1 MLGRKHMNWLVIV
14 FFAVIIAVVFQQI
27 LTSMTE
33 QGIATG
39 GPYDNAAAYPRA
51 ISITIG
57 LLLVLQAAL
66 NWFNRNSDGR
76 GSSDG
81 ELTVQQ
87 AVRPTVL
94 LGIFALYLG
103 LLGVLGYHLTTTPM
117 IIALLL
123 VCGERIS
130 LRAIMIAILIAF
142 SLAYFFEAHL
152 KIVLP
157 GGIYGLNIP
166 W

>member
-1 MLGRKHMNWLVIV
+1 MLGKKQLNWLVVV
-14 FFAVIIAVVFQQI
+14 FFATIIAVVFQQI
-27 LTSMTE
+27 HTSMTE

-51 ISITIG
+51 IAILIG
-57 LLLVLQAAL
+57 LLLVLQAAVS
-66 NWFNRNSDGR
+66 WFKGNSSGNDA
-76 GSSDG
+76 
-81 ELTVQQ
+81 EILPIEQ
-87 AVRPTVL
+87 AYRPMAL

-117 IIALLL
+117 IVALLL
-123 VCGERIS
+123 VCGARPS
-130 LRAIMIAILIAF
+130 LRIFVIAVLISF
-142 SLAYFFEAHL
+142 TLAYFFEAHL
-152 KIVLP
+152 KVVLP

>member
-1 MLGRKHMNWLVIV
+1 MLGNKQVNWLVIV

-27 LTSMTE
+27 HTSMTE

-51 ISITIG
+51 IAIIIG
-57 LLLVLQAAL
+57 VLVMFQAAV
-66 NWFNRNSDGR
+66 NWFKGHSVRSETG
-76 GSSDG
+76 
-81 ELTVQQ
+81 LTLEQ
-87 AVRPTVL
+87 AYRPMAL

-123 VCGERIS
+123 VCGARPS
-130 LRAIMIAILIAF
+130 LHMFVTALLIAF
-142 SLAYFFEAHL
+142 ALAYFFEAHL
-152 KIVLP
+152 KVVLP